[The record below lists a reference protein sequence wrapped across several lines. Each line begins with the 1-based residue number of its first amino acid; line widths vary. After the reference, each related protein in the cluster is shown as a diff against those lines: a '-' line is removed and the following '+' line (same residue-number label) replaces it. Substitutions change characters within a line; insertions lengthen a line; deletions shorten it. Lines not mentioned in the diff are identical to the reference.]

1 MYGHFQ
7 DARVDGD
14 DVFCPEWLWDDGH
27 VRQRAGLAEVGCAD
41 AALEFADDAGED

>member
-1 MYGHFQ
+1 MDSHFQ

-14 DVFCPEWLWDDGH
+14 DVFCSEWLWDDGH
-27 VRQRAGLAEVGCAD
+27 VCEGAGLAGGGCAD